1 MSTSPRAIVLR
12 AFGFLVLFVAGQ
24 WMLRLGAREASLVEW
39 DCAGGE
45 CSTDDFAGAAPV
57 FGVIVMFAAAFVLLP
72 SGRKHFMFG
81 VGVFLAAGAT
91 LVGFEEGVSAGLIER
106 DGPSHFMFFG
116 GVTTSALEITMA
128 VFAGFGLIII
138 AVLAIRAPRMALPAV
153 KPVVVKAPEDDSDRE
168 AAQTARVI
176 AQLTRLRESGEIDQ
190 ATYDTAMAK
199 LLR

>member
-12 AFGFLVLFVAGQ
+12 ALGFLVLFVAGQ

-39 DCAGGE
+39 ECGGGE
-45 CSTDDFAGAAPV
+45 CSTNDFAGAAPV
-57 FGVIVMFAAAFVLLP
+57 LGVIVMFAAVFVLLP
-72 SGRKHFMFG
+72 AGRKHFMFG
-81 VGVFLAAGAT
+81 VGLFLSAGAT

-106 DGPSHFMFFG
+106 DGPAHFAFFG
-116 GVTTSALEITMA
+116 GVTTSALEIAMA
-128 VFAGFGLIII
+128 VIAGFGLVIVG
-138 AVLAIRAPRMALPAV
+138 VLAIRAPRMAPPEKPAPA
-153 KPVVVKAPEDDSDRE
+153 PVTEDESDRE

-190 ATYDTAMAK
+190 ATYDTAVAK